1 MSTSKRK
8 PVKVAA
14 VQAHLE
20 LAAVERNLARIED
33 LIRDAH
39 REHDP
44 AVIVVPE
51 AMTSPN
57 VYNKAMKGV
66 TRPID
71 GAPFQLLTRLA
82 RELDCV
88 IGGGF
93 LSRRGGDA
101 YGTYVLAEPDGGAHL
116 HDKDTPSA
124 WENHYYRGGDDDGRV
139 HCRALGLDV
148 GLASGWEWARHR
160 TAKRLQGVDLV
171 LGGMC
176 WPSFPDNWSVPPLN
190 WWAKREHDIWI
201 RQNRECPGQLARLV
215 GAPTVYAAH
224 VGPVEAQ
231 FPAAPVVP
239 WKTVCLGDTQIT
251 AADGTILA
259 QLTLADGEGHIG
271 AEVTPGSVAPL
282 DPMADRFWI
291 PAMTVSTHVAA
302 WHVMN
307 NHGRLDYTLKKLRG
321 KHEWQSL
328 PGGDLP
334 DELPPVADEQEQHFA
349 VTR

>member
-1 MSTSKRK
+1 MSPRT

-14 VQAHLE
+14 IQTQLT
-20 LAAVERNLARIED
+20 LAAIEDNLVRVED

-44 AVIVVPE
+44 AVIVLPE

-57 VYNKAMKGV
+57 VFNKKMRGAC
-66 TRPID
+66 RPVD

-82 RELDCV
+82 RELDV
-88 IGGGF
+88 AIAGGF
-93 LSRRGGDA
+93 LARRGSDA

-116 HDKDTPSA
+116 HDKDIPSA
-124 WENHYYRGGDDDGRV
+124 WENHYYRGGDDDGRT
-139 HCRALGLDV
+139 HCRSLNLDV

-160 TAKRLQGVDLV
+160 TSKRLRGVDLV

-176 WPSFPDNWSVPPLN
+176 WPSFPNNWNVPPLN
-190 WWAKREHDIWI
+190 WWAKREHDIWV
-201 RQNRECPGQLARLV
+201 RQNRELPAQVARLV

-224 VGPVEAQ
+224 VGPVDAQ

-239 WKTVCLGDTQIT
+239 WRTVMLGETQIC
-251 AADGTILA
+251 AADGTVLA
-259 QLTLADGEGHIG
+259 RLSYDDGEGHIA

-282 DPMADRFWI
+282 DPLADRFWI
-291 PAMTVSTHVAA
+291 PAMTLSTHVAA
-302 WHVMN
+302 WHTMN
-307 NHGRLDYTLKKLRG
+307 NLGRVDYWQKKLRR

-328 PGGDLP
+328 PAGDLP
-334 DELPPVADEQEQHFA
+334 DELPPVPDEQAQHFA
-349 VTR
+349 TTP